1 GEAAAQGTP
10 KPGGTL
16 RFACSVME
24 MKDPALVTWAEPS
37 NLYRNSL
44 EFLAEVDADNVT
56 QPYLAEGW
64 KPSDDLKTWTFKL
77 RPGVKWSNG
86 DD

>member
-1 GEAAAQGTP
+1 
-10 KPGGTL
+10 
-16 RFACSVME
+16 
-24 MKDPALVTWAEPS
+24 TWAEPS

-86 DD
+86 DDFTVEDVEFNFKRWQAPDSKS